1 MKFILVLL
9 LFPIVFGQAFGQNT
23 QPVKIRA
30 GGVEFH
36 YIEKGQGEPLILLH
50 GGTGDYRSW
59 DAQIKEFSKTYRVIS
74 YSRRYHY
81 PNKNQFVGS
90 NHSAYVEADDL
101 DTVLRRLK
109 LKKVHLVGVSYGAM
123 TALVFAVKDP
133 RKVRS

>member
-1 MKFILVLL
+1 MKFILALL
-9 LFPIVFGQAFGQNT
+9 LFLVLCGQAFGQNV

-30 GGVEFH
+30 GSVEFH

-81 PNKNQFVGS
+81 PNKNQFVGN

-101 DTVLRRLK
+101 AAFLRRLK
-109 LKKVHLVGVSYGAM
+109 LKKVHLIGVS
-123 TALVFAVKDP
+123 
-133 RKVRS
+133 